1 MATSGTYNFTV
12 TRDTI
17 INAALRALGVLGAA
31 DTATAADIANCSEA
45 LNLIIK
51 NLSIEGAELW
61 TIGELQVPLVAGVSS
76 YTIGPTGTVYSS
88 YRPLRLIDSCYIRD
102 AQGNDVPLQIISRQE
117 YNQLG
122 QKNSLGV
129 VNQIFYD
136 PQIPNG
142 VLYVFNT
149 PIDSTRTIH
158 LVVQRPIQDVVSGTD
173 NFDLPQEWFLPLKW
187 MLAEEICSEYGAS
200 QSKTQLAISKAA
212 FYRERLPNWSQEE
225 ASVMFVPD
233 PRMGFSR

>member
-1 MATSGTYNFTV
+1 MSTSGTYSFTV

-31 DTATAADIANCSEA
+31 DTATATDIKNCSEA

-61 TIGELQVPLVAGVSS
+61 AIDEIQVPLVAGVSS
-76 YTIGPTGTVYSS
+76 YTIGPTGSVYSP

-122 QKNSLGV
+122 QKTSLGI

-136 PQIPNG
+136 PQIPDG

-149 PIDSTRTIH
+149 PVDSTRTIH
-158 LVVQRPIQDVVSGTD
+158 LVVQRPIQDVSSGTD

-200 QSKTQLAISKAA
+200 QAKTQLAISKAA